1 MTYHRL
7 HHFLTEAP
15 WSVPG
20 VNQRRLKV
28 MNQCSQTRFGLDI
41 CLSPAIS
48 PKTLMIRPFSIG
60 MLAAAI
66 SISGQLDAS
75 IIYCQQVQ
83 NQACTRQ
90 RTVPQWW
97 TINNAAGTVTT
108 QQREAVRKLV
118 WIFLAAGGFGFA
130 MHPARQLESPEPL
143 AQKARVIW
151 GSAWLPPEPCFAARV
166 ALTFL
171 TSG

>member
-1 MTYHRL
+1 MHSSTHQAQKREFRNYISGLLGESEGKNLSQIASNAVGMTYHRL

-83 NQACTRQ
+83 NQACTAAKNLSKSTQ
-90 RTVPQWW
+90 SLANLNKSNSTV
-97 TINNAAGTVTT
+97 
-108 QQREAVRKLV
+108 
-118 WIFLAAGGFGFA
+118 
-130 MHPARQLESPEPL
+130 
-143 AQKARVIW
+143 
-151 GSAWLPPEPCFAARV
+151 
-166 ALTFL
+166 
-171 TSG
+171 